1 MPVRSLRSLMHSVW
15 RWPTPVLQQV
25 RVFGSYGR
33 GNAGFGSDINRLIVD
48 LDATG
53 GQIDRLQRW
62 SLEQLPLRCDV
73 RVLMPAELQHDLRW
87 LP

>member
-15 RWPTPVLQQV
+15 CWPTPELKQV
-25 RVFGSYGR
+25 GVFGSYGR

-53 GQIDRLQRW
+53 FQIDRLQRW